1 MYYDIINNRQ
11 GGEQMAKVARSFR
24 LEEKTVQRIKE
35 LQDYYTEQTGFS
47 FSQADVI
54 QKLVNEACQSL
65 DAKKKE

>member
-1 MYYDIINNRQ
+1 
-11 GGEQMAKVARSFR
+11 MAKIPRTFR
-24 LEEKTVQRIKE
+24 LEEKSVEQLKT
-35 LQDYYTEQTGFS
+35 LQDHYTDQTGVS

>member
-1 MYYDIINNRQ
+1 
-11 GGEQMAKVARSFR
+11 MAKVARSFR